1 MTYKSTDVPVLH
13 VRATALSIVESDLP
27 PGVCGRVM
35 GRAVQYDVIDAYGTL
50 FKRGCIDKTRSKVAK
65 GKVKLFVNHGFG
77 DMYGTD
83 SHVGV
88 VRSLETVGQYE
99 EMVADLFD
107 TESGRKQKEYLR
119 AVMESGGETGLSI
132 GFHERGGGWEKVEAR
147 EVYSFSE
154 IELEE
159 ISLAPRNAVPGSDVT
174 GVRSV
179 SFDSAEMMVRAFA
192 RTMSVEQRK
201 ALSAVLLSG
210 DEPSEGSEHSTGDDE
225 SPEFVSFDDRIKAAR
240 RTYSL

>member
-1 MTYKSTDVPVLH
+1 MSYRATEVPVLH
-13 VRATALSIVESDLP
+13 VRATALSIQEGDLP
-27 PGVCGRVM
+27 EGVCGRVV
-35 GRAVQYDVIDAYGTL
+35 GRAVQYDVVDAYGTV
-50 FKRGCIDKTRSKVAK
+50 FKRGCLDKTRSKVAK

-88 VRSLETVGQYE
+88 VRSLETNGQYE

-107 TESGRKQKEYLR
+107 TEAGRKQKEYLR
-119 AVMESGGETGLSI
+119 AVMAAGGETGLSI
-132 GFHERGGGWEKVEAR
+132 GFHERGGGWEKVEGR

-154 IELEE
+154 VELEE
-159 ISLAPRNAVPGSDVT
+159 ISLAPRNAVPGADVT

-179 SFDSAEMMVRAFA
+179 SFESAEMMVRAFA
-192 RTMSVEQRK
+192 RTLSMEQRT
-201 ALSAVLLSG
+201 ALAGILSG
-210 DEPSEGSEHSTGDDE
+210 DEPSGQQDTATGGDE
-225 SPEFVSFDDRIKAAR
+225 SPELVSFDDRIRAAR